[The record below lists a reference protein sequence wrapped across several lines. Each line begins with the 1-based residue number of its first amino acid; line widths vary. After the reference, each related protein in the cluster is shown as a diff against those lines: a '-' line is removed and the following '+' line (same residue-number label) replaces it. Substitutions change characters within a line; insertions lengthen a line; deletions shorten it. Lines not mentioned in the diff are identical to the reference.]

1 MKVRVESAAIGR
13 IAKNYHRIPP
23 RQRQHHPCAYS
34 LSYPVT
40 AVTVARTAYRLQIVP
55 ISSTEYRQYSVTRNI
70 CDSSQYKGTTTVQY
84 TAPVPV
90 HSTSVSARAPVVVAG
105 FPCALGDDAEFDARP
120 RRPVGP
126 ASAAV
131 ATHLHARIMQGAQC
145 ARSWLRRRHMHAYAR
160 PQGCKAQSH
169 LCGCS
174 LRSMRVQPVPCV
186 REAGEQVVDAERS
199 AARVGDDTHTPT
211 VHLRLQAGR

>member
-70 CDSSQYKGTTTVQY
+70 CDSSQYKGTTTV
-84 TAPVPV
+84 
-90 HSTSVSARAPVVVAG
+90 HSTCTSSQHLCLCACTRRCRRVSLRAWRR
-105 FPCALGDDAEFDARP
+105 CRIRCKAEEASGSCIGRRCHASTRP
-120 RRPVGP
+120 HHARRPMRPQLAATPAHACVCTSSRLQSAITP
-126 ASAAV
+126 LRMLSAIDASAAC
-131 ATHLHARIMQGAQC
+131 ALC
-145 ARSWLRRRHMHAYAR
+145 ARSW
-160 PQGCKAQSH
+160 
-169 LCGCS
+169 
-174 LRSMRVQPVPCV
+174 
-186 REAGEQVVDAERS
+186 
-199 AARVGDDTHTPT
+199 
-211 VHLRLQAGR
+211 